1 MPKKK
6 LTIIF
11 VIIVALL
18 GILFLSRQEVT
29 GDGKRADLDLSKNI
43 TPETINRITISGG
56 ETPVFLMKE
65 GEEWTAGTRKVEPEL
80 LTRIW
85 DTFAEVS
92 FTGPVSKNPDNHE
105 RFEVTPETGV
115 SVTFFQGETEQAS
128 ILIGKTG
135 KTFEATYM
143 RLADQDEVYE
153 SSKNLAILFPIDEQ
167 NWHDKTIVALDTAQI
182 TEIHYT
188 SLDDTFAL
196 KKLIDDEWVM
206 AQGDIEKK
214 IDTAHADAAL
224 QPLTRL
230 TGLRFLSEPN
240 IEVFDT
246 TTDKTVL
253 EVFSNDER
261 LAHLEL
267 HIKESETWVH
277 SSETGEYFAIAAFTS
292 GQLLPNSSSF

>member
-56 ETPVFLMKE
+56 ETPVVLMKE